1 MENLTIGRLLLKT
14 AFSCMACDGDIDE
27 REVKLIKSLSEENKI
42 FGELDVDEE
51 LERLLAEINFDG
63 NKFLREYFSELS
75 TAVLSEKDELNI
87 VEVAIETIK
96 ADDKIEYS
104 EVKFFKV
111 IRSKLKISNAT
122 ILESHSDFAEY
133 LEQDIIS
140 ESYLA
145 KLQFGFFDSEKSPN
159 FQKNDILDSDLIKNI
174 ESEGDSS
181 EL

>member
-104 EVKFFKV
+104 
-111 IRSKLKISNAT
+111 
-122 ILESHSDFAEY
+122 
-133 LEQDIIS
+133 
-140 ESYLA
+140 
-145 KLQFGFFDSEKSPN
+145 
-159 FQKNDILDSDLIKNI
+159 
-174 ESEGDSS
+174 
-181 EL
+181 